1 MHGLACLR
9 PTFDGIL
16 FFALACGAIGES
28 QTPSVPPAP
37 QILPA
42 PAAAPSIASNSG
54 DAHSITLD
62 IVVADKSGAPIK
74 GLKAEDFTL
83 LDNKQRKTVSVQE
96 AGGTSQAGDNDVEA
110 YVLIDA
116 INPVEST
123 VASERHDLTVYLGRA
138 GHLPVPAS
146 LVFLTP
152 DGLKIQ
158 GQSTR
163 EASILLANLESNPT
177 SLRTFHDAGY
187 YSAEAL
193 REKSL
198 MAMNVLA
205 VKLGKKPGRKLVI
218 WVSPGWREFIFQ
230 SSRMSRKDQEELFS
244 YEASLSVALSAARIT
259 LYTVDPMGAECVTC
273 SQNSYYKNYLK
284 GPNAPKDADHNDLL
298 LQALSAKTGGRVVTG
313 KNDIASMIDD
323 CLADAQH
330 YYVLTFEAPPSVRET
345 TFHEIK
351 VQVDKPGAQ
360 VRTRTGYYTL
370 AEAEATK
377 PKP

>member
-1 MHGLACLR
+1 LHGLAGLR

-16 FFALACGAIGES
+16 FFALACGAICES
-28 QTPSVPPAP
+28 QVPSVPSAP
-37 QILPA
+37 QNLPA
-42 PAAAPSIASNSG
+42 PAAAPAIDSNSG
-54 DAHSITLD
+54 DAHSISLD
-62 IVVADKSGAPIK
+62 IVVTDKSGTPVK
-74 GLKAEDFTL
+74 DLKAEDFTL
-83 LDNKQRKTVSVQE
+83 LDNKQRKTVSVRE
-96 AGGTSQAGDNDVEA
+96 GGGTSQAGDNGVEA

-116 INPVEST
+116 INPQVPT
-123 VASERHDLTVYLGRA
+123 IANVRHDLTAYLEHA
-138 GHLPVPAS
+138 GNLPIPTS

-163 EASILLANLESNPT
+163 EPKILLANLEDNPT
-177 SLRTFHDAGY
+177 SVRTFQNTSY

-205 VKLGKKPGRKLVI
+205 VKLARKPGRKLVI
-218 WVSPGWREFIFQ
+218 WVSPGWAEFMFQ
-230 SSRMSRKDQEELFS
+230 SSRMSRKDQEDLFS
-244 YEASLSVALSAARIT
+244 YEASLSVALRAARIT
-259 LYTVDPMGAECVTC
+259 LYSVDPMGAQCVTC
-273 SQNSYYKNYLK
+273 SQNGHYKSYVK
-284 GPNAPKDADHNDLL
+284 GPYAPKDADHNDLL
-298 LQALSAKTGGRVVTG
+298 LQALAARSGGKVVTG
-313 KNDIASMIDD
+313 NNNIAAMIDD

-330 YYVLTFEAPPSVRET
+330 YYVLTFEASPSARET

-351 VQVDKPGAQ
+351 VEVDKPGAQ

-370 AEAEATK
+370 AQAEATK